1 VISLGMRPGRLNAA
15 GLYRAFRLL
24 RTLKPDVLQT
34 WLYHAD
40 LAGLLA
46 GTLARVPAIA
56 WNIRCAALD
65 PRDHPATLPLLL
77 RALAWASRRPSAV
90 VSNSAAGL
98 RAHEQLGYRPRR
110 WAIIPNGFDTERYK
124 PCGTARRDFRREI
137 GVGDDVPLVGL
148 VARAHP
154 MKDHATFLAAAAIV
168 AARRPDAQFVAAGRG
183 VPESAA
189 IAGLVTRLGLGGR
202 AHLLDERHDT
212 WRVLAAL
219 DVAVS
224 SSYSEAF
231 PNVVGEAMACG
242 TSAVVTDVGD
252 SALIVG
258 AAGRVV
264 PPRDPKALA
273 EAIVELL
280 SMETAARQTLGV
292 AGRARIIEEY
302 SISAIASRYLRLYGE
317 LTGRIDR
324 QEHVSCAG

>member
-1 VISLGMRPGRLNAA
+1 
-15 GLYRAFRLL
+15 
-24 RTLKPDVLQT
+24 
-34 WLYHAD
+34 
-40 LAGLLA
+40 
-46 GTLARVPAIA
+46 
-56 WNIRCAALD
+56 
-65 PRDHPATLPLLL
+65 
-77 RALAWASRRPSAV
+77 V

-110 WAIIPNGFDTERYK
+110 WAIIPNGFDTDRYK
-124 PCGTARRDFRREI
+124 PCGTARQDFRREI

-168 AARRPDAQFVAAGRG
+168 AARRPDVQFIVAGRG

-189 IAGLVTRLGLGGR
+189 IADLLSTHGLGGR
-202 AHLLDERHDT
+202 AHLLDERQDT

-219 DVAVS
+219 DIAVS

-242 TSAVVTDVGD
+242 TSPVVTDVGD

-264 PPRDPKALA
+264 PPRDPNALA
-273 EAIVELL
+273 QAVVELL
-280 SMETAARQTLGV
+280 SMEPAGRKALGA
-292 AGRARIIEEY
+292 AGRARIREEY

-317 LTGRIDR
+317 LAGRIDL
-324 QEHVSCAG
+324 QEHVRCAG